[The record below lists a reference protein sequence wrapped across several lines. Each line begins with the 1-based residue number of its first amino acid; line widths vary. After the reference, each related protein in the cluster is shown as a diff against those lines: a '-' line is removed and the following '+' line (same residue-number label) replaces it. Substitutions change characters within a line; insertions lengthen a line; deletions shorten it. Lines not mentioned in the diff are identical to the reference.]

1 MKYQLHRE
9 QQLNCDIDIAWK
21 FFCDPHNLSKITPKD
36 MGFVVLTQIEDKPIY
51 EGMIIEYKVSPLFNM
66 PIKWKSRITQV
77 EYHKSFTDFQEEGP
91 YKVWN
96 HHHELIPNGKGV
108 LMKDNLKYELPF
120 GFLGTI
126 VHTLLVKNRL
136 NKIFE
141 YRFQV
146 LEDLFNREK

>member
-1 MKYQLHRE
+1 
-9 QQLNCDIDIAWK
+9 
-21 FFCDPHNLSKITPKD
+21 
-36 MGFVVLTQIEDKPIY
+36 
-51 EGMIIEYKVSPLFNM
+51 MIIEYKVSPLFNI

-91 YKVWN
+91 YKLWN
-96 HHHELIPNGKGV
+96 HHHELIPNDKGV